1 MQAYLIF
8 AVNDKQ
14 MKEKDSTCDRL
25 TDFRPWR
32 SCTTQGEQARS
43 NAGRFLGDYSTRREC
58 VTGKIRRERLA
69 WCTHV
74 DVARSP

>member
-8 AVNDKQ
+8 AANDKQ

-43 NAGRFLGDYSTRREC
+43 NAGRFLEGLQYTKRVRDWKNTKRKAGAH
-58 VTGKIRRERLA
+58 T
-69 WCTHV
+69 
-74 DVARSP
+74 